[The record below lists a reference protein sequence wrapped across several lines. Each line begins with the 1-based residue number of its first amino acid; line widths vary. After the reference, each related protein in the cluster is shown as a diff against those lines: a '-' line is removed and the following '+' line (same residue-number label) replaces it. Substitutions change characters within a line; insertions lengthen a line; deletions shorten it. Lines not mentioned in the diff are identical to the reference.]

1 MKTKVGDYNP
11 HLGSGCIA
19 KSHRKL
25 KKKKKEMPM
34 LHSRPNKSESIIE
47 EKVWINLN
55 KSFLFTENF
64 LLKSDLNEIHF
75 VGRDSISEKLW
86 EDQYYL

>member
-47 EKVWINLN
+47 EKV
-55 KSFLFTENF
+55 
-64 LLKSDLNEIHF
+64 
-75 VGRDSISEKLW
+75 
-86 EDQYYL
+86 